1 MQRTGGIFDEKVGER
16 APGVDSEPHR
26 LPLASLPYAVCR
38 QAPRAGKPMPLAQA
52 ARPRILRTTPTMRM
66 RDMAIAGRTALITG
80 GSQGIGEAIVRRLAA
95 EGITVAVVASSSI
108 DKAQAVCA
116 TLPAGRGLPFA
127 CDVRDAAAVGRL
139 IADAE
144 QRLGGIDILV
154 NNAGVFYPTPTGA
167 TEQAAFDRMIDVNLK
182 GTWHA
187 INAVAPAMQARRK
200 GWIVNIG
207 SVVASMG
214 FGGFAVYCATKAAIV
229 MMTRAL
235 AIELAPHGISVNCLS
250 PGNTATPMNEFVR
263 FDPSMKPMLEAMTAR
278 TPSGQTYSSAED
290 MANIVAFMVSDAAR
304 AMHGANILADEGFS
318 AGL

>member
-1 MQRTGGIFDEKVGER
+1 
-16 APGVDSEPHR
+16 
-26 LPLASLPYAVCR
+26 
-38 QAPRAGKPMPLAQA
+38 
-52 ARPRILRTTPTMRM
+52 M
-66 RDMAIAGRTALITG
+66 RDMAIAGRTALVTG

-95 EGITVAVVASSSI
+95 EGVTVAVVASTSVE
-108 DKAQAVCA
+108 KAQSVCA
-116 TLPAGRGLPFA
+116 TLADGRGIAFA

-144 QRLGGIDILV
+144 QKLGGIDILV
-154 NNAGVFYPTPTGA
+154 NNAGVFYPTATGA
-167 TEQAAFDRMIDVNLK
+167 TEPAEFDRMVDINLK

-187 INAVAPAMQARRK
+187 INAVAPAMKARRK

-214 FGGFAVYCATKAAIV
+214 FGGFAVYCATKAGIV
-229 MMTRAL
+229 MLTRAL
-235 AIELAPHGISVNCLS
+235 AIELAPHGIHVNCVS

-263 FDPSMKPMLEAMTAR
+263 FDPSMKAMLEAMAAR

-290 MANIVAFMVSDAAR
+290 MANIVAFLVSDGAR
-304 AMHGANILADEGFS
+304 AIHGANILADEGFS